1 MLAIQQEASNLYF
14 MPKGYR
20 YTDNID
26 FIKVNIDPYKPEAL
40 MRTIQT
46 WVPVERQERA
56 LEAVLFARNIGFI
69 GINQDISP
77 NDFILLTGTRFN
89 IDRNMAIINE
99 LDQNGN
105 LY

>member
-1 MLAIQQEASNLYF
+1 MLANKSETSNLYF
-14 MPKGYR
+14 MRKGYK

-26 FIKVNIDPYKPEAL
+26 FIKVHIDPRSPDAL
-40 MRTIQT
+40 MRLIEK
-46 WVPVERQERA
+46 WVPIERQERA

-77 NDFILLTGTRFN
+77 NEFILLTGSIFN
-89 IDRNMAIINE
+89 YDKNMNIINE
-99 LDQNGN
+99 QDQNGD

>member
-1 MLAIQQEASNLYF
+1 MR
-14 MPKGYR
+14 KGYR

-26 FIKVNIDPYKPEAL
+26 FIKINIDPKNPDAL
-40 MRTIQT
+40 MRHIERC
-46 WVPVERQERA
+46 VPVDRQERA

-77 NDFILLTGTRFN
+77 NEFILLTGSIFN
-89 IDRNMAIINE
+89 YDKNMTIINE
-99 LDQNGN
+99 QDQNGN